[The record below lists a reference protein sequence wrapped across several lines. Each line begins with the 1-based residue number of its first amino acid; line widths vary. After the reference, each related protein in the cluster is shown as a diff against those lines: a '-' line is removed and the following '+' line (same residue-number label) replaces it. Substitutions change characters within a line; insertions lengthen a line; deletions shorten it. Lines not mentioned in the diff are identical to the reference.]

1 VTDKRWLTTYV
12 RDGSSYQRLGERW
25 NVSKATAWRR
35 VQRTL
40 TSIPPGTLVAY
51 PNVLA
56 STVVMLDGKHFRI
69 GKRPHTLYVIQDG
82 KNGRPF
88 AWILLPHQETRIG
101 YDALLDWTANQG
113 YQIEAVVS
121 DGHKG
126 LAASV
131 HDHYPN
137 AVHQRCA
144 AHVLRTVLTKL
155 GGRWFMGMSERR
167 ELWRE
172 ISFAVLSHAH
182 KTDALNDL
190 ARLTKSMPTYLRVK
204 WANALSVIM
213 VTLPGLYAFEQR
225 PDLGIPRTSNRMEAL
240 MGSLQQ
246 RLKTCRGFE
255 NPETLT
261 SLVSMLLAEK
271 IPTNK

>member
-1 VTDKRWLTTYV
+1 
-12 RDGSSYQRLGERW
+12 
-25 NVSKATAWRR
+25 
-35 VQRTL
+35 
-40 TSIPPGTLVAY
+40 
-51 PNVLA
+51 
-56 STVVMLDGKHFRI
+56 MLDGKHFRI
-69 GKRPHTLYVIQDG
+69 GKRPHTLYVIQDA
-82 KNGRPF
+82 KSGRPF
-88 AWILLPHQETRIG
+88 AWILLAHHETRVG
-101 YDALLDWTANQG
+101 YDALLDWTVAQA

-144 AHVLRTVLTKL
+144 AHVLRAALAKL

-167 ELWRE
+167 ALWRE
-172 ISFAVLSHAH
+172 ISFAVLGHAH

-190 ARLTKSMPTYLRVK
+190 ARLTKTMPTYLQVK
-204 WANALSVIM
+204 WIKALDTIM
-213 VTLPGLYAFEQR
+213 VSLPGLYAFEQR
-225 PDLGIPRTSNRMEAL
+225 PNLGIPRTSNRMEAL

-246 RLKTCRGFE
+246 RLKTSRGFE

-261 SLVSMLLAEK
+261 GLVSTLLAEK
-271 IPTNK
+271 IPTKK